1 MPNGDISS
9 VKFFRSYHDAAKL
22 MCDAERLAFYDQLLA
37 YVFDGA
43 EPEEPTSHFV
53 LVEPTLSRSLEV
65 ERHNNARRANG
76 ARGGRPPKK
85 DGSAE
90 GEPEK
95 PAEDEEFAA
104 QAAEI
109 VAYLNERAGRSFR
122 AGSKATQRLI
132 HARLAEGFEVE
143 DFRKVIDVKCAS
155 WLGDQKFDAYLRPS
169 TLFGTKFE
177 AYLNERPQRKTM
189 DYGDEGGFLNE

>member
-43 EPEEPTSHFV
+43 EPEEPTSQFV

-76 ARGGRPPKK
+76 QRGGRPKK
-85 DGSAE
+85 EAGPAKED
-90 GEPEK
+90 EPE
-95 PAEDEEFAA
+95 DDGEFAA

-132 HARLAEGFEVE
+132 HARMAEGFEVA

-155 WLGDQKFDAYLRPS
+155 WLGDAKFDAYLRPS

>member
-85 DGSAE
+85 DGAAE

-109 VAYLNERAGRSFR
+109 VAYLNERAGRAFR
-122 AGSKATQRLI
+122 ADSKATRRLI
-132 HARLAEGFEVE
+132 HARMAEGFEVA

-155 WLGDQKFDAYLRPS
+155 WLGDAKFDAYLRPS

-189 DYGDEGGFLNE
+189 DYGDEGGFLDE

>member
-43 EPEEPTSHFV
+43 EPEEPTSQFV

-76 ARGGRPPKK
+76 QRGGRPKK
-85 DGSAE
+85 EAGPAKED
-90 GEPEK
+90 EPE
-95 PAEDEEFAA
+95 DDGEFAE

-109 VAYLNERAGRSFR
+109 V
-122 AGSKATQRLI
+122 
-132 HARLAEGFEVE
+132 
-143 DFRKVIDVKCAS
+143 
-155 WLGDQKFDAYLRPS
+155 
-169 TLFGTKFE
+169 

-189 DYGDEGGFLNE
+189 DYGDEGGFLDE